1 MRFIL
6 NSTLYLLV
14 LAVCLSIISASQN
27 VAFADDSLDGKS
39 FLVKLSEHGKKD
51 EATNDELIFKDGT
64 FFSADCEQYGFSP
77 ASYKTMSKGDTTL
90 FESTLM
96 SDKEGKAEWEGAVK
110 GDEISGTFI
119 WSKEGQE
126 PIIYS
131 YKGSIK
137 K

>member
-6 NSTLYLLV
+6 ISTLSLLV
-14 LAVCLSIISASQN
+14 LAVCLSIISANLN

-39 FLVKLSEHGKKD
+39 FLVKLHEHGKD
-51 EATNDELIFKDGT
+51 EEATDDELIFKGGT

-77 ASYKTMSKGDTTL
+77 ASYETKSKGDTTL
-90 FESTLM
+90 FESTLV

-110 GDEISGTFI
+110 GDEITGTFI

-131 YKGSIK
+131 YEGSIK

>member
-1 MRFIL
+1 MRFVLI
-6 NSTLYLLV
+6 STSYLLV
-14 LAVCLSIISASQN
+14 LAVSLSIISANQD

-39 FLVKLSEHGKKD
+39 FVVKLSEHSKD
-51 EATNDELIFKDGT
+51 GEATDDELIFKDGT
-64 FFSADCEQYGFSP
+64 FFSTGCEQYGFSP

-90 FESTLM
+90 FESTLV

-110 GDEISGTFI
+110 GDRITGTFI

-126 PIIYS
+126 SIIYS
-131 YKGSIK
+131 YEGSIK

>member
-6 NSTLYLLV
+6 SSAIYLLV
-14 LAVCLSIISASQN
+14 LAVCLSTISAKLN
-27 VAFADDSLDGKS
+27 FAFADDSLDGKS
-39 FLVKLSEHGKKD
+39 FLVKLSEQGKDD

-64 FFSADCEQYGFSP
+64 FFSVDCEQYGFGS

-90 FESTLM
+90 FESTLV

-110 GDEISGTFI
+110 GDTITGTFI

-126 PIIYS
+126 PNIYS
-131 YKGSIK
+131 YEGSIK

>member
-6 NSTLYLLV
+6 ISTLSLFV
-14 LAVCLSIISASQN
+14 LAVCLSTISTNLN

-39 FLVKLSEHGKKD
+39 FLVKLSEQGKDD

-64 FFSADCEQYGFSP
+64 FFSADCEQYGFSS
-77 ASYKTMSKGDTTL
+77 ASYKTKSKGDTTL
-90 FESTLM
+90 FVSTLV

-110 GDEISGTFI
+110 GDEITGTFI

-131 YKGSIK
+131 FEGSIK